1 MTIIKFK
8 YMVPKEGTQAH
19 KQMLTF
25 DNEVENARF
34 FNDTFW
40 ADSQVL

>member
-1 MTIIKFK
+1 MTVIKLK
-8 YMVPKEGTQAH
+8 YMVPKEGTH
-19 KQMLTF
+19 THNQMLTF
-25 DNEVENARF
+25 DSEVENTSF